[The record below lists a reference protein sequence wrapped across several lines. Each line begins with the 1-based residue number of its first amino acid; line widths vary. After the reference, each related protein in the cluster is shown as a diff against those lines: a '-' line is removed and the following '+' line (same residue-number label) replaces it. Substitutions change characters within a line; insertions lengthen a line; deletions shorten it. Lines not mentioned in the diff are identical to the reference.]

1 MIGIGNKIK
10 TNEIVI
16 DNESEEV
23 EQIINFIRI
32 VTESC
37 LDRDKEITKFFVEEN
52 TKVVPK
58 WKQNL

>member
-16 DNESEEV
+16 NEEIEE
-23 EQIINFIRI
+23 ILNFVNI

-37 LDRDKEITKFFVEEN
+37 LNKDKEVTKFFVEEN
-52 TKVVPK
+52 TKVIPK
-58 WKQNL
+58 WK

>member
-16 DNESEEV
+16 NEEIEE
-23 EQIINFIRI
+23 ILNFVNI

-37 LDRDKEITKFFVEEN
+37 LNKDKEVTKFFVEEN
-52 TKVVPK
+52 TKVIPK